1 MADVQAMLWSGA
13 AALVTVAVFAGWREH
28 RRARRDD
35 VDAVGM
41 IAWPTVQILAL
52 IALAVLGLFALHQ

>member
-1 MADVQAMLWSGA
+1 VADVQAMLWGGA
-13 AALVTVAVFAGWREH
+13 GILVTIAVFAGWREH
-28 RRARRDD
+28 RRTRRDD

-52 IALAVLGLFALHQ
+52 IALAVVGLFALHQ